1 MEHIQ
6 IKVSFMYLGKGLNSR
21 SPVSLG
27 TGPGPLHI
35 LKSVHSQ
42 VLYLKWWS
50 SRI

>member
-1 MEHIQ
+1 MDQIQ

-35 LKSVHSQ
+35 
-42 VLYLKWWS
+42 
-50 SRI
+50 